1 MTASFIFPSFCLS
14 PKQQNPAPK
23 KGKFKKSFS
32 LLPFA
37 ISTHLKHTRI
47 HANAWLSFKCNEKR
61 IQTNCP
67 LVLKKKI
74 IIYRYIHKQKLA
86 EESELVTL
94 PTDEEKET
102 EQPPPPPPETY
113 VSPFCSRDC
122 HFQTI
127 TERKCQVLLKI

>member
-67 LVLKKKI
+67 LVLKKKLLYI
-74 IIYRYIHKQKLA
+74 DIYINKNLQRKANSSLCRQTKRRKRN
-86 EESELVTL
+86 S
-94 PTDEEKET
+94 
-102 EQPPPPPPETY
+102 PPPPPLKRTFP
-113 VSPFCSRDC
+113 PFVRGIVTSR
-122 HFQTI
+122 
-127 TERKCQVLLKI
+127 R